1 MKMTILMLGGSR
13 RVSMARLLKES
24 GKRLGCEIEI
34 VAYELETRV
43 PIALEGEVISGK
55 KFSDPDVVDD
65 IARIVKEKDV
75 KIILPF
81 VNSAI
86 EIASLCK
93 ERIPGVFVPVAD
105 FATTSRMFDKA
116 EAARLYKEA
125 GFPIPRTY
133 TVIDN
138 EMPAIVKPRKGG
150 SSRGIK
156 IFHDVED
163 LMLLQDLDK
172 YLIQEY
178 IEHNQEYSVDC
189 YISTDGEI
197 LATVP
202 RERLEIM
209 GGEVTRTK
217 TCRDPQLIEMSR
229 RVIEHFKLTGP
240 VTIQFLHDLDH
251 DRYLL
256 MEVNPRLGGG
266 VICSIYAGAPIPD
279 YIILE
284 SLSQKVMP
292 TTKWA
297 DGVLMTR
304 YQSEAIFYC

>member
-1 MKMTILMLGGSR
+1 MLGGSR
-13 RVSMARLLKES
+13 RVSIAKLLKES
-24 GKRLGCEIEI
+24 GKRLGREIEI

-43 PIALEGEVISGK
+43 PIALEGEVICGK

-81 VNSAI
+81 VNSSI

-105 FATTSRMFDKA
+105 FATTSKMFDKA
-116 EAARLYKEA
+116 EAAKLYKEA

-133 TVIDN
+133 SVIDN

-172 YLIQEY
+172 YFIQEY
-178 IEHNQEYSVDC
+178 IEHNREYSVDC
-189 YISTDGEI
+189 YISTKGEI

-209 GGEVTRTK
+209 GGEVTRTR
-217 TCRDPQLIEMSR
+217 TYREPQLIEMSR
-229 RVIEHFKLTGP
+229 KVIEYFKLTGP
-240 VTIQFLHDLDH
+240 VTIQFLHDLDR
-251 DRYLL
+251 DRFLL

-284 SLSQKVMP
+284 ALSQEVTP
-292 TTKWA
+292 TTRWA
-297 DGVLMTR
+297 DGVLMAR